1 MRYVMLPYASING
14 KTVAKWDV
22 IYDRE
27 LLTEVTIH
35 PEVRPYGK
43 SAILLKSHSNFI
55 AFWYEPNEKRKE
67 WRFEVFVKNIDPIYF
82 SHNFFV
88 GYNIFIGFNYANN
101 GHPYTRVTKSGLNPA
116 VLFQN
121 VDMELIKLK
130 EYFAD

>member
-1 MRYVMLPYASING
+1 MRYVMLPYVSING

-67 WRFEVFVKNIDPIYF
+67 WRFEVFVKNIDSIDL
-82 SHNFFV
+82 SHNF
-88 GYNIFIGFNYANN
+88 IGFGSIDN
-101 GHPYTRVTKSGLNPA
+101 GHPYKRVNKSGLNPA

-121 VDMELIKLK
+121 LDMQLIKLQ